1 MAMIGRQLQEHAGRT
16 HGRLLLY
23 LVRKTIPWLYTLL
36 LLDSG
41 SVTRNIVQRVADL
54 WSSSKQVLADSAKI
68 VV

>member
-1 MAMIGRQLQEHAGRT
+1 MAMIGLQLQEHAGRT
-16 HGRLLLY
+16 RGRLLPY

-41 SVTRNIVQRVADL
+41 SVTRNIVQRVAGL